1 MLTRL
6 QVGGDARRQEFLR
19 WRARPVP
26 RRSGTFGGHPPSF
39 GSTAGGLPGNQVAA
53 RRLSNNPERAL
64 ASEPESPLVHRL
76 PAFVD
81 LAFLEMA
88 LEKDQRIVSQ
98 HAGTP
103 VKTNYKL

>member
-1 MLTRL
+1 MHDAKSFSVGVLVLFLDDQGRSEGIRL
-6 QVGGDARRQEFLR
+6 LFV
-19 WRARPVP
+19 
-26 RRSGTFGGHPPSF
+26 
-39 GSTAGGLPGNQVAA
+39 STAGGLPGNQVAA